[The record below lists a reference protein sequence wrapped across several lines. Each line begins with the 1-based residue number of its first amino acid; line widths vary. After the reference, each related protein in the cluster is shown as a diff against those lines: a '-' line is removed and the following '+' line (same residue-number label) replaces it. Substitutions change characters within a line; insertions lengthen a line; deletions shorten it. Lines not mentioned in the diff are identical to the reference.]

1 MKSPILAV
9 LCIASA
15 IRTSGQAQVQD
26 VPVFFATDYYAPTR
40 TLVVHATNS
49 SGKDIMGYYLVVQKK
64 LSNGSLVP
72 QRSEFM
78 GQYADM
84 LDAWAY
90 VQTSKDPDRY
100 ERQWESRSGGV
111 FHAGATRD
119 INLTGV
125 DDPNVVVSSAVI
137 FYADGSFDQ
146 HDDDRFNRML
156 ETRQGNLFGKKET
169 DKNIRDVLADP
180 ANEHPCAAVIAALAK
195 EVGQSLG
202 DASQDVLSNFLQ
214 SRGEEALR
222 TGIANMRLIQM
233 AAAKRTG
240 SPSEQNLTERE
251 RLTLFVERQ
260 ERQVEL
266 MTRHCHLEI
275 ALKP

>member
-1 MKSPILAV
+1 
-9 LCIASA
+9 
-15 IRTSGQAQVQD
+15 
-26 VPVFFATDYYAPTR
+26 
-40 TLVVHATNS
+40 
-49 SGKDIMGYYLVVQKK
+49 
-64 LSNGSLVP
+64 
-72 QRSEFM
+72 
-78 GQYADM
+78 
-84 LDAWAY
+84 
-90 VQTSKDPDRY
+90 
-100 ERQWESRSGGV
+100 
-111 FHAGATRD
+111 
-119 INLTGV
+119 
-125 DDPNVVVSSAVI
+125 
-137 FYADGSFDQ
+137 
-146 HDDDRFNRML
+146 ML

-240 SPSEQNLTERE
+240 APSEQNLTERE

-266 MTRHCHLEI
+266 MTPHCHLEI

>member
-1 MKSPILAV
+1 
-9 LCIASA
+9 
-15 IRTSGQAQVQD
+15 
-26 VPVFFATDYYAPTR
+26 
-40 TLVVHATNS
+40 
-49 SGKDIMGYYLVVQKK
+49 
-64 LSNGSLVP
+64 
-72 QRSEFM
+72 M

-233 AAAKRTG
+233 AAVKKTG

-266 MTRHCHLEI
+266 MTPHCHLEI